1 MERCIRRHR
10 FGFCHIIKLI
20 IMKGSYNY
28 EEQVELFQD
37 IASNNIALAE
47 LTNINLKSVP
57 ISIIS
62 KAVQELKEEYL

>member
-1 MERCIRRHR
+1 
-10 FGFCHIIKLI
+10 
-20 IMKGSYNY
+20 MKGSYNY
-28 EEQVELFQD
+28 EEQVELLQD